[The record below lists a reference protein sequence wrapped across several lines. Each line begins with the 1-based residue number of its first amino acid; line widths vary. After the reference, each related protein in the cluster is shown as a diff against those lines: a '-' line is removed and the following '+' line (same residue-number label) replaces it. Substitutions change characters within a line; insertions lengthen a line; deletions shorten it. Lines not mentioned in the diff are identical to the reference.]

1 MSSLDAGKPDTEN
14 RSWGVVLVAWILVS
28 VPLIWGVWQ
37 TIKKA
42 SALFR

>member
-1 MSSLDAGKPDTEN
+1 MSPVNNGEN
-14 RSWGVVLVAWILVS
+14 RSKGGNLAVVLLAWLLVS

-42 SALFR
+42 SVLFR

>member
-1 MSSLDAGKPDTEN
+1 MSPLNGSESGTEPP
-14 RSWGVVLVAWILVS
+14 GLAVVLVAWLLVS
-28 VPLIWGVWQ
+28 VPLLWGVWQ

>member
-1 MSSLDAGKPDTEN
+1 MSSFNQSKP
-14 RSWGVVLVAWILVS
+14 RSSQQHLAVVVIAWLLVS